1 MRDAMT
7 ERFENLFARLAQRRE
22 GAFVP
27 FVNLCDPDPETSLAV
42 LETLVASGADALELG
57 IPFSDPCADGPVV
70 EASADRAL
78 ANGATPARCLDV
90 LRRFRTAHPETPV
103 CLMLY
108 INLVAAPD
116 VRRFMQAAADAGA
129 DAVLIPDLPT
139 SMREAEPEWDEAARE
154 AGLHLVAIVP
164 PNASD
169 ERVARIERIHLSALA
184 RRHHRHRPRLG
195 HARRAHHPRPR
206 EGQGPAHP
214 ARLRHL
220 HARTRQARARSGRR
234 RRHRGLRPREDR
246 LRTPRRQGRH
256 AQGPRQRRRLL
267 QGRHANGLKNH
278 GPRMSIPNV
287 FRLLKRGTRRR
298 KLLLAPCLLHKKQ
311 RLNACNAVAKDV

>member
-108 INLVAAPD
+108 INLVATPG

-139 SMREAEPEWDEAARE
+139 SMREGEPEWDEAARE
-154 AGLHLVAIVP
+154 AGTNAVSKVADKTIEL
-164 PNASD
+164 SD
-169 ERVARIERIHLSALA
+169 EAKGVVDRMKEHIHERIVKM
-184 RRHHRHRPRLG
+184 P
-195 HARRAHHPRPR
+195 
-206 EGQGPAHP
+206 EET
-214 ARLRHL
+214 
-220 HARTRQARARSGRR
+220 TRQAAEILGAA
-234 RRHRGLRPREDR
+234 GE
-246 LRTPRRQGRH
+246 G
-256 AQGPRQRRRLL
+256 
-267 QGRHANGLKNH
+267 
-278 GPRMSIPNV
+278 
-287 FRLLKRGTRRR
+287 
-298 KLLLAPCLLHKKQ
+298 
-311 RLNACNAVAKDV
+311 AKDASELLNEHAVSLQEGLEFRSKDREK